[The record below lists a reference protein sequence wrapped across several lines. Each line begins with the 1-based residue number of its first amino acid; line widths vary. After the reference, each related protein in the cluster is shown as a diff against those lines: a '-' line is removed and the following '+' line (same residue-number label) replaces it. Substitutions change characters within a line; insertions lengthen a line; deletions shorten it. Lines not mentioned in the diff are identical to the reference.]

1 MTNKTMQELNNIEG
15 QLTAILAN
23 GNKEVE
29 TFLQKVDTAK
39 ANEEEAIQAVVRA
52 KQDGKPSVFAKAN
65 QDLRNAKDIAN
76 FYLDKID
83 EIKDDPYITKEEHEA
98 YSTRIKVELDK
109 LNHAKKLRA
118 GELLKEL
125 AEIQEEVAPVL
136 QKGQDMLHDL
146 QHNIL
151 KDTAETTTGTGVKVH
166 LDSLEDKYQ
175 DYTLVQWLEAINKQ
189 YPSQQL
195 MSYTNEGGKK

>member
-1 MTNKTMQELNNIEG
+1 MTNKTMQELNNIEEE
-15 QLTAILAN
+15 LKAILAN

-29 TFLQKVDTAK
+29 TFLQQVDTAK
-39 ANEEEAIQAVVRA
+39 ANEEEAIQAVVKA
-52 KQDGKPSVFAKAN
+52 KQDSEPSVFTKAN

-83 EIKDDPYITKEEHEA
+83 EIKDDPYITKEEHKT

-146 QHNIL
+146 QHDIL
-151 KDTAETTTGTGVKVH
+151 KDTAETTTATGVKIH

-195 MSYTNEGGKK
+195 MSYTNEGGK